1 MIIFK
6 SVHIEGFCSIPHL
19 ELNLNQGCI
28 TVIRGAN
35 GLGKS
40 TIFSA
45 IVWAIYGKNLKGN
58 SDVSTWKKYRN
69 SEYKGTKVELYFSD
83 QDNHTHK
90 IIRCLEYKGE
100 VEGAKGNNR
109 LVYLIDADPVSE
121 KSKPKIQNKI
131 VQSIGMSYSLFL
143 NSVMFGQG
151 LKRLVNESGTEQKN
165 IFEELLDLEY
175 LTQAKNI
182 AYEQYKDLERGYSET
197 ERELERTQAKLEGI
211 SRHIG
216 SLSEVSTKLAEERK
230 EQIKSLKVLISNF
243 EERIQDLEKELSKN
257 SKLKNLEESIT
268 ETKNLISK
276 RNNDITQAKREIG
289 IPLEDLIDEII
300 GLLEKKK
307 IDASLKRLRTL
318 KESFVMQDKL
328 RDSLDILRKK
338 LYKLDKEASEVR
350 HITSQLKS
358 CKEHLESHKDKLKSI
373 REHKI
378 TDTSSQDI
386 SKLKKEYDSIQAK
399 YNQLYSSLK
408 QIAERRDLYK
418 WTYTDPLGSNG
429 IKAYLFESSLDS
441 LNDTLA
447 SYADVLGFQ
456 IAFTMDLQGTRKEFI
471 TKLIFEGQEVPYED
485 LSGGQK
491 QLVHLAVAFA
501 MNTILS
507 EAKGVNIA
515 FLDEVFESLSADN
528 IEIVVGLIRK
538 IYRDKTLFLITHQ
551 ENLPIPN
558 SKVLRVTRAKGL
570 SHYEY

>member
-1 MIIFK
+1 MILFK
-6 SVHIEGFCSIPHL
+6 SIHIEGFCSIPKVD
-19 ELNLNQGCI
+19 LNLNTSGI
-28 TVIRGAN
+28 TIIRGAN

-58 SDVSTWKKYRN
+58 SDVNTWKKYRN
-69 SEYKGTKVELYFSD
+69 TDYKGTKVELYFSD
-83 QDNHTHK
+83 QEGHTHK

-109 LVYLIDADPVSE
+109 LVYLIDADPISE
-121 KSKPKIQNKI
+121 KSKPQIQAKI

-175 LTQAKNI
+175 LTQAKTI
-182 AYEQYKDLERGYSET
+182 AYEQYK
-197 ERELERTQAKLEGI
+197 ELEREHSDTERLLEKSQSQLEGI
-211 SRHIG
+211 SRNIN
-216 SLSEVSTKLAEERK
+216 SLSQLSERVAEERV
-230 EQIKSLKVLISNF
+230 EQIKSLKYLISTF
-243 EERIQDLEKELSKN
+243 KERQKELKESLSKHKG
-257 SKLKNLEESIT
+257 SENLEETIR
-268 ETKNLISK
+268 ETKALISK
-276 RNNDITQAKREIG
+276 RSTEINNAKRELG

-300 GLLEKKK
+300 DLLEKKK
-307 IDASLKRLRTL
+307 IDSSLKRLKAL
-318 KESFVMQDKL
+318 KEAFILQSKL
-328 RDSLDILRKK
+328 KDSLEILRKK
-338 LYKLDKEASEVR
+338 LYRLDKEASEVK
-350 HITSQLKS
+350 HILSQLKS
-358 CKEHLESHKDKLKSI
+358 VEYHIEGHKKKLKEFKNTKTQEAS
-373 REHKI
+373 
-378 TDTSSQDI
+378 TQDI
-386 SKLKKEYDSIQAK
+386 SKLQEEYKKEQAK
-399 YNQLYSSLK
+399 YNKLYASLK
-408 QIAERRDLYK
+408 QLEERRDIYK

-447 SYADVLGFQ
+447 SYSEVLGFQ
-456 IAFTMDLQGTRKEFI
+456 ISFIMDMQGTRKEFI
-471 TKLIFEGQEVPYED
+471 TKLLFEGQEVPYED

-501 MNTILS
+501 MNALLS
-507 EAKGVNIA
+507 ESKGVNIA
-515 FLDEVFESLSADN
+515 FLDEVFESLSSDN

-558 SKVLRVTRAKGL
+558 SRTLKVTRVKGL
-570 SHYEY
+570 SHYEF